1 MRFDNHFGWSN
12 AGKFLL
18 EGEFR
23 LGGTE
28 LCHGE
33 FAGSDIDVGD
43 ANGIASSDDT
53 REEVIALGGQH
64 GGGNERA
71 GRDAA
76 EHFAVKQPLGEG
88 RISFLVASGAPVSH
102 ADL

>member
-53 REEVIALGGQH
+53 REEVVALGSQH
-64 GGGNERA
+64 GGVNDGA
-71 GRDAA
+71 GRDDAD
-76 EHFAVKQPLGEG
+76 HFAVNQPFGEG
-88 RISFLVASGAPVSH
+88 RIACLF
-102 ADL
+102 ADGDAVTLAD